1 MVYVKKY
8 YPSNMDNLHIEIG
21 LKAMGILVAGAGIV
35 WLGRYG
41 IKRTVNNFTKLIMGE
56 PYDRNLMELYS
67 ATKRLGFQNVVENN
81 MRAEEGKVIQRP
93 LGSPRKF
100 LHFDE
105 LMFNIVQ
112 LETHTTESTVPID
125 TSVVIGPKAKKPMIT
140 GIPIL
145 VGGMANGT
153 GLSSKVK
160 VAIAKATSA
169 ANTATNT
176 GEAGMLPAERKAAK
190 LLILQLP
197 RASWARDK
205 KTLKKADMIEIQ
217 IGQGAFA
224 GVGHSVKAKE
234 LDKTARKIMG
244 LKRNE
249 DAVVNAI
256 MPELKNQGSLK
267 ELVQHLKKITGGVP
281 IGCKIGCG
289 KYLEKDMEV
298 AIEAGVD
305 FINLDGAQAGSN
317 GCPPILQDDFGLPTL
332 HALCRGVKY
341 LENKNVKGDV
351 SLIISGGLFNPGHF
365 LKAIALGANAVYIGT
380 TALYAVSHNQVFQ
393 ALPFEPPTQVV
404 WSNGLFKK
412 QFNINEGAK
421 SLHKFLMSCTLE
433 MKEGIRALGK
443 TSIRDIDKNDLLALS
458 KEIAEITGVDLAY

>member
-1 MVYVKKY
+1 MNKIFI
-8 YPSNMDNLHIEIG
+8 NIG
-21 LKAMGILVAGAGIV
+21 AKTVGIVLASAGIV

-41 IKRTVNNFTKLIMGE
+41 IRQTINNITKTIMTE

-67 ATKRLGFQNVVENN
+67 ATKRMGFQNVVENN
-81 MRAEEGKVIQRP
+81 MRAEEGIVIKRP

-105 LMFNIVQ
+105 LMFNIAQ
-112 LETHTTESTVPID
+112 LDTYTTENTIPVD
-125 TSVVIGPKAKKPMIT
+125 TSVVIGPKAKRPMKI

-145 VGGMANGT
+145 IGGMANGT
-153 GLSSKVK
+153 GLSSRVK
-160 VAIAKATSA
+160 IAIAKAASA

-190 LLILQLP
+190 LLILQLS
-197 RASWARDK
+197 RGDWGKDR

-217 IGQGAFA
+217 FGQGAFA

-234 LDKTARKIMG
+234 LDKTARRIMG
-244 LKRNE
+244 LNKNE

-256 MPELKNQGSLK
+256 LPELKNQGNLK
-267 ELVQHLKKITGGVP
+267 ELVSCLKEITGGVP

-289 KYLEKDMEV
+289 KYLEKDMDI
-298 AIEAGVD
+298 AIGASVD

-317 GCPPILQDDFGLPTL
+317 GCSPILQDDFGLPTL

-341 LENKNVKGDV
+341 LEHKNVKGEV

-365 LKAIALGANAVYIGT
+365 LKAIALGADAVYIGT

-412 QFNINEGAK
+412 QFKINEGAK
-421 SLHKFLMSCTLE
+421 SLHRFLKSCTLE
-433 MKEGIRALGK
+433 MEEGVRALGK
-443 TSIRDIDKNDLLALS
+443 KAIKEIDKKDLIALS
-458 KEIAEITGVDLAY
+458 KETSEITGVDLAY